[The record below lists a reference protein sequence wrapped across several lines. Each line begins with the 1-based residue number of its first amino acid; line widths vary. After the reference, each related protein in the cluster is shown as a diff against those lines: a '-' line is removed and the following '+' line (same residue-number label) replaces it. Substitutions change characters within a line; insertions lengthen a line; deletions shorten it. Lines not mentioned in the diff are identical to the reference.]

1 MQILIEPLQ
10 VLGVLNLLEA
20 RIRPALHL
28 RYSTHLLGALMSDGP
43 VKIEIGA
50 KATLEIKAEVP
61 KESAGRMVDALTDLV
76 RPWSEAR
83 GLRADMIRLHRE
95 DVALQIA

>member
-1 MQILIEPLQ
+1 MRKMLVFAACLFAGLPL
-10 VLGVLNLLEA
+10 LFA
-20 RIRPALHL
+20 
-28 RYSTHLLGALMSDGP
+28 GP
-43 VKIEIGA
+43 TESRTWTATNGKKVEGKVISIQGA